1 MANGISRRRW
11 LLGFLT
17 ALGGSW
23 LARHWPATSAPA
35 APGTPSPAPAAPRL
49 PTCDSLGSVTTY
61 TYDGTHCLVLRPTS
75 GTPRFT
81 TVVYDSG
88 PDGGPRPG

>member
-23 LARHWPATSAPA
+23 LARHWPAVSAPP
-35 APGTPSPAPAAPRL
+35 APRTPWPAPAAPRL
-49 PTCDSLGSVTTY
+49 PTCDSLGHVATY
-61 TYDGTHCLVLRPTS
+61 VYDGATCLVLRPTS
-75 GTPRFT
+75 GTALVT

-88 PDGGPRPG
+88 QDGKWGRF